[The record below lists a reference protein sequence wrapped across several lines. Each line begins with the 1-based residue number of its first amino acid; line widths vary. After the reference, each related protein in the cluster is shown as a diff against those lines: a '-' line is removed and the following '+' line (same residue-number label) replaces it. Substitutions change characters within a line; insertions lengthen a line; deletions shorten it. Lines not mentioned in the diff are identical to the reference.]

1 MVDTARRAVAE
12 LAASQHRAF
21 TRKQAATL
29 DFDYR
34 RVATALRAG
43 WLDEPVPGV
52 LTLREGPPTWE
63 QRLQVVVLACGGHG
77 AASHRA
83 AARLHALDGFDSPH
97 NAAIE
102 ASVSRTFRLDPAVS
116 SVVHHVTPF
125 DPTDLTIVTGIRCT
139 TVERTLVDLGSVVRG
154 RKPVRRA
161 LTSARR
167 KGLDLA
173 KTRSVAERLH
183 RPGQAGTGVLL
194 RLLDSV
200 SWEGTLPQTWFE
212 ELLGLCLDDPSLP
225 PRVPQCPIRDEHGR
239 IVARTD
245 IGIPAVRLGI
255 EAHSRTFHFGPDA
268 GELDEDRD
276 IAATRCG
283 WELMYLGWYA
293 TRKPAAVL
301 EIIRDVVRVRARE
314 LRECPLSAEV

>member
-1 MVDTARRAVAE
+1 
-12 LAASQHRAF
+12 
-21 TRKQAATL
+21 
-29 DFDYR
+29 
-34 RVATALRAG
+34 
-43 WLDEPVPGV
+43 
-52 LTLREGPPTWE
+52 LTVRDGRPTWE
-63 QRLQVVVLACGGHG
+63 QHLQVVVMACGAHG
-77 AASHRA
+77 AASHRS
-83 AARLHALDGFDSPH
+83 AARLHALDGFDSPG
-97 NAAIE
+97 NGAIE
-102 ASVSRTFRLDPAVS
+102 ASVSRAFRLDPAVS

-125 DPTDLTIVTGIRCT
+125 DSTDLTIVNGIRCT
-139 TVERTLVDLGSVVRG
+139 TVERTLADLGSVVPG

-173 KTRSVAERLH
+173 KARCVAERLH

-200 SWEGTLPQTWFE
+200 PWEGTLPQTWFE

-225 PRVPQCPIRDEHGR
+225 PRVPQCPIRDDYGR

-255 EAHSRTFHFGPDA
+255 EAHSRRFHFGPDA

-293 TRKPAAVL
+293 TRKPADVL
-301 EIIRDVVRVRARE
+301 EVIRDVVRVRTRE
-314 LRECPLSAEV
+314 LRDCPLTGEV

>member
-21 TRKQAATL
+21 TRKQAAAL

-34 RVATALRAG
+34 RIATALRSG
-43 WLDEPVPGV
+43 WLDEPIPGV
-52 LTLREGPPTWE
+52 LAVRDGPPSWE
-63 QRLQVVVLACGGHG
+63 QRLQLVVLACGGHG

-97 NAAIE
+97 NAAVE
-102 ASVSRTFRLDPAVS
+102 ASVSRSFRLDPAVS
-116 SVVHHVTPF
+116 SVVHHVTPL
-125 DPTDLTIVTGIRCT
+125 DPADLTIVNGIRCT
-139 TVERTLVDLGSVVRG
+139 TVERTLADLGSVVRG

-161 LTSARR
+161 LTRARR
-167 KGLDLA
+167 
-173 KTRSVAERLH
+173 R
-183 RPGQAGTGVLL
+183 
-194 RLLDSV
+194 
-200 SWEGTLPQTWFE
+200 EGTLPQTWFE
-212 ELLGLCLDDPSLP
+212 ELLGLCLEDPHLP

-268 GELDEDRD
+268 SALDEDRD
-276 IAATRCG
+276 IATTRCG

-301 EIIRDVVRVRARE
+301 AIVRDVVRVRARE
-314 LRECPLSAEV
+314 LRECPLTGEV